1 MSIRTTAFLMLFI
14 IGGLCAWMSGWTMAR
29 NRYRTVSPSNESR
42 AASASPAIQEDSE
55 QSFREGVMRGA
66 SIERESPNRY
76 TLDNIYDIANSQS
89 TKENYRHAGN
99 SDGFRRETILLVIDG
114 H

>member
-1 MSIRTTAFLMLFI
+1 
-14 IGGLCAWMSGWTMAR
+14 
-29 NRYRTVSPSNESR
+29 
-42 AASASPAIQEDSE
+42 
-55 QSFREGVMRGA
+55 MRGA

-99 SDGFRRETILLVIDG
+99 SDGFRRETIPLVIDG